1 MLFDFISKIFEGL
14 KNLVKYSDF
23 QAKEVN
29 NQKKIFSKRVEFLE
43 FFMEKHRILKIIVMK
58 ILIYKICYEESN

>member
-43 FFMEKHRILKIIVMK
+43 FFMEKHRILKIIV
-58 ILIYKICYEESN
+58 IQ